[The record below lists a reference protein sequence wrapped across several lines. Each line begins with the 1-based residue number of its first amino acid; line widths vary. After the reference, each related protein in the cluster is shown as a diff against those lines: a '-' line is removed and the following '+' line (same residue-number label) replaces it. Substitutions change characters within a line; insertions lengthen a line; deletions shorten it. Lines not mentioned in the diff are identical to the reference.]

1 MRLEGAE
8 NGNNL
13 VIGPASPRDEQHY
26 TCQISSYKP
35 SEIVHSVKVRG
46 NASLCHYSVIMTILC
61 FSVKPIIAVSP
72 SEGLVVREG
81 KYIRN
86 KTRKYKDIGRRA
98 CAAVVQPAG
107 GLPGAAAELVP
118 PPPAAARTGQLQA
131 RLRDPEP
138 RQDHQTRRR

>member
-46 NASLCHYSVIMTILC
+46 NPLPFCHHD
-61 FSVKPIIAVSP
+61 K
-72 SEGLVVREG
+72 
-81 KYIRN
+81 N
-86 KTRKYKDIGRRA
+86 
-98 CAAVVQPAG
+98 
-107 GLPGAAAELVP
+107 
-118 PPPAAARTGQLQA
+118 
-131 RLRDPEP
+131 PEF
-138 RQDHQTRRR
+138 Q